1 MNDFR
6 GKKIAITRPI
16 ERSPEAIKI
25 IEDNGGTVLV
35 APTLELV
42 IINTKPLKD
51 LCRRADELD
60 WLIFTS
66 PTAILSLFKHCSDLK
81 DRLNPSC
88 RIAVIGPRT
97 GKYLSEHGLEADI
110 IPEDYTAE
118 GLLEIFEDIDVENQN
133 IGLPR
138 TLAARDMLPEG
149 LKNKGANVFLVEA
162 YKSDLP
168 QDRSKV
174 NEMVQ
179 AIINREVDAV
189 TFTSTLTASN
199 LFEMADGKDKE
210 RLLEPLL
217 SGEVLVAAIGPV
229 TSRALEKYGITT
241 ITPYEYTV
249 KAMLD
254 KLMEK
259 MD

>member
-1 MNDFR
+1 
-6 GKKIAITRPI
+6 
-16 ERSPEAIKI
+16 
-25 IEDNGGTVLV
+25 
-35 APTLELV
+35 
-42 IINTKPLKD
+42 
-51 LCRRADELD
+51 
-60 WLIFTS
+60 
-66 PTAILSLFKHCSDLK
+66 
-81 DRLNPSC
+81 
-88 RIAVIGPRT
+88 
-97 GKYLSEHGLEADI
+97 LEADI

-229 TSRALEKYGITT
+229 TARALEKYGITT
-241 ITPYEYTV
+241 ITPDEYTV